1 MIPGYQTA
9 IEAHGGI
16 SKTQAIALAT
26 SNVEKLLGLKTP
38 NTDLVAVKRT
48 SLYDFTGKVVA
59 VISPR
64 EGGVNLIL

>member
-1 MIPGYQTA
+1 MIPGYQTS
-9 IEAHGGI
+9 IEAHGRI

-38 NTDLVAVKRT
+38 NTDLVAVRQT
-48 SLYDFTGKVVA
+48 SLYDFTGKVVC

-64 EGGVNLIL
+64 EGGVKLIL